1 MRIKKGLSLLF
12 CTILILTLCSCSFN
26 NIEHNL
32 TMEKII
38 EANKNEALLS
48 TSNSFYVLC
57 SYDGGK
63 YEYFVNSKL
72 CYGFDGETHEVINDE
87 GYFQKTNLDEYI
99 TVLYA
104 GENPALNSENML
116 ISGETTLSEEI
127 IECDVSKGKV
137 YVKTKLSSEIY
148 TKHTAHAENGEY
160 LEVDYILD
168 KDTLAIL
175 EMKETVF
182 KADGTKSRVINYTV
196 EYNKTVPVVVNDI
209 LFHIAAGK
217 QSVKT
222 GQTKT
227 RIVEIIL
234 DPDTEDEKS
243 YSKKV
248 IAGTNV
254 SIVCPDEY
262 ETIYEDKALKKE
274 FTKDYDMEK
283 DLTVYAAKGK

>member
-1 MRIKKGLSLLF
+1 MRSKKGLSLLF
-12 CTILILTLCSCSFN
+12 CTILIFTLCSCSFN
-26 NIEHNL
+26 SIEHDL
-32 TMEKII
+32 TMEKIV
-38 EANKNEALLS
+38 EANKNETLLS
-48 TSNSFYVLC
+48 TSNSFYVYC

-72 CYGFDGETHEVINDE
+72 SYGFDGETHEVINNE

-127 IECDVSKGKV
+127 VECDVSKGKV
-137 YVKTKLSSEIY
+137 FVKTRLPAEIY
-148 TKHTAHAENGEY
+148 TKHTESAENGEY
-160 LEVDYILD
+160 LEVDYVLD
-168 KDTLAIL
+168 KKTLAIS

-182 KADGTKSRVINYTV
+182 KADGTESKVINYVV

-227 RIVEIIL
+227 RTVEIIL
-234 DPDTEDEKS
+234 DPDTENEKS

-248 IAGTNV
+248 LTGTNV
-254 SIVCPDEY
+254 SIICPDEY
-262 ETIYEDKALKKE
+262 ETIYEDKALQKE
-274 FTKDYDMEK
+274 FTKDHDMEN